1 MTTVATILAE
11 GFADWETAL
20 LNSVARYIGQSTLFV
35 TPGGTPVTSTGGFK
49 VTPDLALEDLDL
61 DAIDALVVSGGTIW
75 QTEAAPDVS
84 APIKTAREKGKV
96 VAGICDG
103 TLVLAKAGV
112 LDGVDH
118 TSNGVGYL
126 DGTGYGG
133 AARYRDVPYA
143 VRDGKIVTA
152 TATAP
157 VSFMA
162 EVLAAL
168 GLADDNLAYYVGMHA
183 AEHSGRPA

>member
-1 MTTVATILAE
+1 MTTIATILTE
-11 GFADWETAL
+11 GFADWETAI
-20 LNSVARYIGQSTLFV
+20 LNSVARYTGQKTVFV
-35 TPGGTPVTSTGGFK
+35 TPGGAPVTSTGGFK

-61 DAIDALVVSGGTIW
+61 DTIDALVVSGGTIW
-75 QTEAAPDVS
+75 QSEAAPDVS
-84 APIKTAREKGKV
+84 TPIQSARAKGKV
-96 VAGICDG
+96 VAGIC
-103 TLVLAKAGV
+103 
-112 LDGVDH
+112 
-118 TSNGVGYL
+118 

-157 VSFMA
+157 VGFMS
-162 EVLAAL
+162 EVFAAL

-183 AEHSGRPA
+183 AEHAGRTA

>member
-1 MTTVATILAE
+1 MTTIATILTE
-11 GFADWETAL
+11 GFADWETAI
-20 LNSVARYIGQSTLFV
+20 LNSVARYTGQKTVFV
-35 TPGGTPVTSTGGFK
+35 TPGGAPVTSTGGFK

-61 DAIDALVVSGGTIW
+61 DTIDALVVSGGTIW
-75 QTEAAPDVS
+75 QSEAAPDVS
-84 APIKTAREKGKV
+84 TPIQSARAKGKV

-103 TLVLAKAGV
+103 TMVLARAGM
-112 LDGVDH
+112 LDTVDH

-157 VSFMA
+157 VGFMS
-162 EVLAAL
+162 EVFAAL

-183 AEHSGRPA
+183 AEHAGRTA